1 MRIEIYTRGTCQYC
15 AAAKRLLQK
24 RWLQYKEVELTEK
37 LAGELAQ
44 RTGQTTS
51 PIIFIDGVYVGGFDE
66 LVELDQDGKLSSAQP
81 ASFPT

>member
-1 MRIEIYTRGTCQYC
+1 LQ
-15 AAAKRLLQK
+15 KRLLQ
-24 RWLQYKEVELTEK
+24 YKEIELTEK

-44 RTGQTTS
+44 QTGQTTS